1 LAGWTNNT
9 SATLIHIIRHDE
21 KKITMNNI
29 TTQINIYNK
38 KGGTSLFQTT
48 DIETIN
54 FVLKKGHPNA
64 SKELFVGAV
73 FDLRIEGSENK
84 YKRWKVVGIDIII
97 SDGEINLPI
106 EIAQQQYQGNINAH
120 NLQLIVDVEE
130 FSE

>member
-73 FDLRIEGSENK
+73 FDLRIEGSC
-84 YKRWKVVGIDIII
+84 R
-97 SDGEINLPI
+97 LP
-106 EIAQQQYQGNINAH
+106 
-120 NLQLIVDVEE
+120 L
-130 FSE
+130 FSTT